1 MVAAWLVPLPA
12 VPALVAA
19 MMTGGVVTED
29 SEKPSQ
35 MEPFHCRQT
44 RGDLRLTA
52 VKASSPLLVVM
63 AATAAV
69 VVAAV
74 AAVLGGCIV
83 VVGGDAVVVVVVAA
97 VVGIVARLAVAVV
110 VKEHVRDMRKR
121 QHPTWGMREAAIVG
135 SRSGAGTSRAP

>member
-1 MVAAWLVPLPA
+1 MVSAY
-12 VPALVAA
+12 
-19 MMTGGVVTED
+19 
-29 SEKPSQ
+29 PSQ
-35 MEPFHCRQT
+35 MQPFHCRQT

-69 VVAAV
+69 VVV

-83 VVGGDAVVVVVVAA
+83 VVVVVVVGGDAVVVVVAA

-110 VKEHVRDMRKR
+110 VKEHVRDMTKR

>member
-1 MVAAWLVPLPA
+1 MVSAY
-12 VPALVAA
+12 
-19 MMTGGVVTED
+19 
-29 SEKPSQ
+29 PSQ
-35 MEPFHCRQT
+35 MQPFHCRQT

-83 VVGGDAVVVVVVAA
+83 VVGGDAVVVVVAA

-110 VKEHVRDMRKR
+110 VKEHVRDMTKR

>member
-1 MVAAWLVPLPA
+1 
-12 VPALVAA
+12 
-19 MMTGGVVTED
+19 
-29 SEKPSQ
+29 
-35 MEPFHCRQT
+35 
-44 RGDLRLTA
+44 LTA

-63 AATAAV
+63 GATAAV
-69 VVAAV
+69 VVAAVAAV

-83 VVGGDAVVVVVVAA
+83 VVGGDA

>member
-1 MVAAWLVPLPA
+1 VSAY
-12 VPALVAA
+12 
-19 MMTGGVVTED
+19 
-29 SEKPSQ
+29 PSQ

>member
-1 MVAAWLVPLPA
+1 MVSAY
-12 VPALVAA
+12 
-19 MMTGGVVTED
+19 
-29 SEKPSQ
+29 PSQ

>member
-1 MVAAWLVPLPA
+1 MVSAY
-12 VPALVAA
+12 
-19 MMTGGVVTED
+19 
-29 SEKPSQ
+29 PSQ
-35 MEPFHCRQT
+35 MQPFHCRQT

-63 AATAAV
+63 AATAA
-69 VVAAV
+69 
-74 AAVLGGCIV
+74 
-83 VVGGDAVVVVVVAA
+83 VVVAA

>member
-1 MVAAWLVPLPA
+1 VSAY
-12 VPALVAA
+12 
-19 MMTGGVVTED
+19 
-29 SEKPSQ
+29 PSQ

-83 VVGGDAVVVVVVAA
+83 VVGGDAVVVVVVVAA

>member
-1 MVAAWLVPLPA
+1 MVSAYL
-12 VPALVAA
+12 
-19 MMTGGVVTED
+19 
-29 SEKPSQ
+29 SQ
-35 MEPFHCRQT
+35 MQPFHCRQT

-63 AATAAV
+63 AATVAV

-74 AAVLGGCIV
+74 AAVLGGCIVV

>member
-1 MVAAWLVPLPA
+1 M
-12 VPALVAA
+12 
-19 MMTGGVVTED
+19 
-29 SEKPSQ
+29 
-35 MEPFHCRQT
+35 
-44 RGDLRLTA
+44 TA

-69 VVAAV
+69 VVVAAV
-74 AAVLGGCIV
+74 AAVLGGCI
-83 VVGGDAVVVVVVAA
+83 VVVVVVAA

-110 VKEHVRDMRKR
+110 VKEHVRDMTKR

>member
-1 MVAAWLVPLPA
+1 MVSAY
-12 VPALVAA
+12 
-19 MMTGGVVTED
+19 
-29 SEKPSQ
+29 PSQ

-97 VVGIVARLAVAVV
+97 AVVGIVARLAVAVV

>member
-1 MVAAWLVPLPA
+1 VSAY
-12 VPALVAA
+12 
-19 MMTGGVVTED
+19 
-29 SEKPSQ
+29 PSQ
-35 MEPFHCRQT
+35 MQPFHCRQT

-83 VVGGDAVVVVVVAA
+83 VVVGGDAVVVVAA

>member
-1 MVAAWLVPLPA
+1 
-12 VPALVAA
+12 
-19 MMTGGVVTED
+19 
-29 SEKPSQ
+29 

>member
-1 MVAAWLVPLPA
+1 MSAY
-12 VPALVAA
+12 
-19 MMTGGVVTED
+19 
-29 SEKPSQ
+29 PSQ
-35 MEPFHCRQT
+35 MQPFHCRQT

>member
-1 MVAAWLVPLPA
+1 MVSAY
-12 VPALVAA
+12 
-19 MMTGGVVTED
+19 
-29 SEKPSQ
+29 PSQ
-35 MEPFHCRQT
+35 MQPFHCRQT

-69 VVAAV
+69 VVVAAV
-74 AAVLGGCIV
+74 AAVLGGCIVVVVV

-110 VKEHVRDMRKR
+110 VKEHVRDMTKR

-135 SRSGAGTSRAP
+135 SRLGAGTSRAP

>member
-1 MVAAWLVPLPA
+1 MVSAY
-12 VPALVAA
+12 
-19 MMTGGVVTED
+19 
-29 SEKPSQ
+29 PSQ
-35 MEPFHCRQT
+35 MQPFHCRQT

-63 AATAAV
+63 GATAAV

-83 VVGGDAVVVVVVAA
+83 VVGGDAVVVVAA

>member
-1 MVAAWLVPLPA
+1 MVSAY
-12 VPALVAA
+12 
-19 MMTGGVVTED
+19 
-29 SEKPSQ
+29 PSQ
-35 MEPFHCRQT
+35 MQPFHCRQT

-83 VVGGDAVVVVVVAA
+83 VAGDAVVVAA
-97 VVGIVARLAVAVV
+97 VVGIVARLAVVVV

>member
-1 MVAAWLVPLPA
+1 
-12 VPALVAA
+12 
-19 MMTGGVVTED
+19 
-29 SEKPSQ
+29 
-35 MEPFHCRQT
+35 
-44 RGDLRLTA
+44 LRLTA

-83 VVGGDAVVVVVVAA
+83 VVGGDAVVVVVVVAA

>member
-1 MVAAWLVPLPA
+1 MVSAY
-12 VPALVAA
+12 
-19 MMTGGVVTED
+19 
-29 SEKPSQ
+29 PSQ
-35 MEPFHCRQT
+35 MQPFHCRRT

-52 VKASSPLLVVM
+52 VKAFSPLLVVM

-69 VVAAV
+69 VAAAV

-83 VVGGDAVVVVVVAA
+83 VVVVGGDA

-110 VKEHVRDMRKR
+110 VKERVLDMRKR

>member
-1 MVAAWLVPLPA
+1 MVSAY
-12 VPALVAA
+12 
-19 MMTGGVVTED
+19 
-29 SEKPSQ
+29 PSQ
-35 MEPFHCRQT
+35 MQPFHCRQT

-83 VVGGDAVVVVVVAA
+83 VVGGDAVVVVVAA

>member
-1 MVAAWLVPLPA
+1 MVSAY
-12 VPALVAA
+12 
-19 MMTGGVVTED
+19 
-29 SEKPSQ
+29 PSQ
-35 MEPFHCRQT
+35 MQPFHCRQT

>member
-1 MVAAWLVPLPA
+1 MVSAY
-12 VPALVAA
+12 
-19 MMTGGVVTED
+19 
-29 SEKPSQ
+29 PSQ
-35 MEPFHCRQT
+35 MQPFHCRQT

-52 VKASSPLLVVM
+52 VKVSSPLLVVM

-83 VVGGDAVVVVVVAA
+83 VVGGDAVVVAA

>member
-1 MVAAWLVPLPA
+1 MSAY
-12 VPALVAA
+12 
-19 MMTGGVVTED
+19 
-29 SEKPSQ
+29 PSQ
-35 MEPFHCRQT
+35 MQPFHCRQT

-69 VVAAV
+69 VVVAAV
-74 AAVLGGCIV
+74 AAVLGGCI
-83 VVGGDAVVVVVVAA
+83 VVVVVVAA

-110 VKEHVRDMRKR
+110 VKEHVRDMTKR

>member
-1 MVAAWLVPLPA
+1 MVSAY
-12 VPALVAA
+12 
-19 MMTGGVVTED
+19 
-29 SEKPSQ
+29 PSQ
-35 MEPFHCRQT
+35 MQPFHCRQT

-69 VVAAV
+69 VVVAAV
-74 AAVLGGCIV
+74 AAVLGGCI
-83 VVGGDAVVVVVVAA
+83 VVVVVVAA

-110 VKEHVRDMRKR
+110 VKEHVRDMTKR